1 MIFKDICRFGLLS
14 AFQKYIIN
22 LCTMKNKAVRVFLLG
37 EGRIFEI
44 FLSRG
49 RLKRVGLTGFGQICQ
64 SKSMILLKFLLKLS
78 SLVKNMKN
86 DIHHEGLLK
95 LKFQWFLSVLT
106 GFGQI
111 CQIKSMVLSKFHLEL
126 SSMVKNMKNDIH
138 HEGLCKTLV

>member
-49 RLKRVGLTGFGQICQ
+49 RWKRGEH
-64 SKSMILLKFLLKLS
+64 
-78 SLVKNMKN
+78 LV
-86 DIHHEGLLK
+86 
-95 LKFQWFLSVLT
+95 
-106 GFGQI
+106 
-111 CQIKSMVLSKFHLEL
+111 
-126 SSMVKNMKNDIH
+126 
-138 HEGLCKTLV
+138 

>member
-49 RLKRVGLTGFGQICQ
+49 RLKRGGLTGFGQICQ

-86 DIHHEGLLK
+86 DIHHEGL
-95 LKFQWFLSVLT
+95 FNT
-106 GFGQI
+106 
-111 CQIKSMVLSKFHLEL
+111 
-126 SSMVKNMKNDIH
+126 
-138 HEGLCKTLV
+138 

>member
-44 FLSRG
+44 FLSHG
-49 RLKRVGLTGFGQICQ
+49 RLKRGG
-64 SKSMILLKFLLKLS
+64 
-78 SLVKNMKN
+78 
-86 DIHHEGLLK
+86 
-95 LKFQWFLSVLT
+95 LT

-111 CQIKSMVLSKFHLEL
+111 CQIKSIVLPKFLL
-126 SSMVKNMKNDIH
+126 
-138 HEGLCKTLV
+138 